1 MCNYSV
7 SRVSTKARNYILF
20 PKLSSEQ
27 KLAMQVSFQL
37 TYFTL
42 AAFHIR
48 RVLGYGTDWKLE
60 NRERDCLFYGS
71 SFKNVLSLRIHQQ

>member
-7 SRVSTKARNYILF
+7 ARVSTKARNYILF
-20 PKLSSEQ
+20 RKLSSEQ

-48 RVLGYGTDWKLE
+48 RVLGYGTD
-60 NRERDCLFYGS
+60 
-71 SFKNVLSLRIHQQ
+71 